1 MKRHLARMANTDQR
15 VVVVFMQIPGK
26 EDHALIVATDNL
38 PPRWEQFLM
47 QVVESPEGQGD
58 PDLGNVLGR
67 RLMPDTTETLLQA
80 LHSAGLLRSVPINNV
95 IMFPEPNRPF
105 ALRQILQAMGRI
117 LPDEYAAVDQMNETK
132 TEKVSSVG
140 QQKTPVDPFAKNGD
154 TKFNP
159 HTSNQEATASENSI
173 GIARSLLIEA
183 DMLEADAKAKREKA
197 YTFAPH
203 LRPQIKTKKAVA
215 PAPVAEVQKPVAK
228 VRAAPTRA
236 PASKTKTA
244 TKAKPKAKA
253 SV

>member
-132 TEKVSSVG
+132 TEKVSPIG
-140 QQKTPVDPFAKNGD
+140 QQKTPIDPFANGD
-154 TKFNP
+154 PKFNP
-159 HTSNQEATASENSI
+159 YTSNQEATVSENAV

-197 YTFAPH
+197 YGFAPH
-203 LRPQIKTKKAVA
+203 LRPQTKTKKAVAA

-228 VRAAPTRA
+228 VRAAPTRNTTTK
-236 PASKTKTA
+236 SKTTS
-244 TKAKPKAKA
+244 KAKPKAKA